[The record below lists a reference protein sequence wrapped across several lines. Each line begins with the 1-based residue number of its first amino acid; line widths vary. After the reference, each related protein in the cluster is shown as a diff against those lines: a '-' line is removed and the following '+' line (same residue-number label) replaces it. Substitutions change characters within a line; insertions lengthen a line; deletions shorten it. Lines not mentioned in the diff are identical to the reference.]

1 MKFWTTCWVASL
13 ISWKDHCS
21 GLTLHHSH
29 HSQMTSINGKCQ
41 RKSHFIQHSKVSI
54 LKAECLLI
62 DGAPV
67 EDTDVDCSLLWSLAP
82 MFDHWPLVTTSDDEC
97 QVWSA
102 SVEWSKC
109 WCPAVQSLS
118 VITSL
123 SSSTSANTHQPH
135 HLIVKLHNNI
145 QLPRMLVFLCR
156 LLHKIIQRRD
166 STRSLFVD
174 FFPTVW

>member
-1 MKFWTTCWVASL
+1 
-13 ISWKDHCS
+13 
-21 GLTLHHSH
+21 
-29 HSQMTSINGKCQ
+29 MTSINGKCQ

-67 EDTDVDCSLLWSLAP
+67 EDTDDDCSLLWSLAP

-102 SVEWSKC
+102 SVEWSKW

-123 SSSTSANTHQPH
+123 SSSTSANTSPASSS
-135 HLIVKLHNNI
+135 IVKLHNNI
-145 QLPRMLVFLCR
+145 QLPRMPDYLWR
-156 LLHKIIQRRD
+156 LFHNKIQRRD

-174 FFPTVW
+174 FFTNCVIIQGWRQSIAMSQFRPEMIRILVMCE